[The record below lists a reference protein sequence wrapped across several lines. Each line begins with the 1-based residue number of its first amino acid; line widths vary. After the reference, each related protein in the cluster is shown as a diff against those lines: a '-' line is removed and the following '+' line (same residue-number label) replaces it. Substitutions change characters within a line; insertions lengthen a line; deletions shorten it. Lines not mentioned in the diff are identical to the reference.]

1 MGVYRLKITVETD
14 PIEVVADSAEQA
26 AIDVFEELTVEEIG
40 IKTWKYRVLD
50 KKGDDL
56 FDIFFQDTNWGE
68 IENLIKQQLNP
79 AQREAIISSIGKAR
93 LTLEDPFWKSIDVEF
108 LEDSDDRLLVRLYEQ
123 VAKKL
128 KIPKKERIV

>member
-50 KKGDDL
+50 KKG
-56 FDIFFQDTNWGE
+56 E
-68 IENLIKQQLNP
+68 
-79 AQREAIISSIGKAR
+79 
-93 LTLEDPFWKSIDVEF
+93 
-108 LEDSDDRLLVRLYEQ
+108 
-123 VAKKL
+123 
-128 KIPKKERIV
+128 

>member
-1 MGVYRLKITVETD
+1 MSLKEAIIEYFLKKLKGAEIPDDITAK
-14 PIEVVADSAEQA
+14 EVAELLYDFTSRD
-26 AIDVFEELTVEEIG
+26 ITMWL
-40 IKTWKYRVLD
+40 
-50 KKGDDL
+50 DDL